1 MEKNFSFR
9 SPQIQRIPFLQML
22 LSGLHVNLNSFIL
35 VLKCLCQAVCT
46 HIFKSCQIKRWQRV
60 PPILECIILPKLF
73 RLLAVHPV
81 GYLRA
86 ARAFYSVAAARGP
99 GFLLL
104 ARRWLSGLPAT
115 ALQLLSVVPAAAS
128 LAGRRRRLR
137 HDPRVP
143 LALEG
148 PSRPRRRDP
157 ERRLLGEVAEQ
168 EPLPRHAER
177 ERLSRTPLGHGPGTR
192 VARAAGGGR
201 RAAQSSAVPR
211 ADETLWGSHRAA
223 PEFRKIGRAH
233 V

>member
-115 ALQLLSVVPAAAS
+115 ALQLLSVVPAMIPASPWRLRGRAVPDGGTQSGGSSGKSLSRSRFQGTRNVSGSAARR
-128 LAGRRRRLR
+128 LAMGQGRGSRGRRAEGEGQRR
-137 HDPRVP
+137 
-143 LALEG
+143 A
-148 PSRPRRRDP
+148 
-157 ERRLLGEVAEQ
+157 
-168 EPLPRHAER
+168 
-177 ERLSRTPLGHGPGTR
+177 RLSRGRTR
-192 VARAAGGGR
+192 RCGGATAQR
-201 RAAQSSAVPR
+201 RSFEP
-211 ADETLWGSHRAA
+211 A
-223 PEFRKIGRAH
+223 P
-233 V
+233 